1 MELEKRIEAFAALGE
16 FLKQFSTKGIYRNH
30 SIPFNREFFERFEAE
45 IGNAQF
51 YNGWFT
57 EDNILF
63 SLEQWADNLNKTA
76 LENWVK
82 PYYFASHAEKT
93 IAVITA
99 GNIPLVGF
107 HDFLSVLISG
117 QNVRVKQ
124 SSSDK
129 SFLPLIS
136 DYLVALNPEFN
147 DRISFSEE
155 KLNGFDA
162 VIATG
167 SNNTSR
173 YFEYYFE
180 KYPNIIRRNRNSV
193 AILRGY
199 ETKEELF
206 QLGKDI
212 FQYFGLGCRSVSK
225 LMVPRGYGF
234 DTFFEA
240 ILPYHSLMELK
251 KYENNYTYNKAVY
264 LMSEFKLLE
273 NGFLML
279 KEDPSYSSPIA
290 SLFYEHYDSAEA
302 LEKKLSDD
310 TGNIQCVIGK
320 GKAGY
325 IPFGQSQCP
334 KLDDYADGVDTL
346 RFISGLWQKSVL
358 K

>member
-1 MELEKRIEAFAALGE
+1 MELEKRIEAFVLMGE
-16 FLKQFSTKGIYRNH
+16 FLNQFSTKGISRNH
-30 SIPFNREFFERFEAE
+30 EVPFNSEFFDRFVEE
-45 IGNAQF
+45 IENAQLS
-51 YNGWFT
+51 NGWFT
-57 EDNILF
+57 QDNILF
-63 SLEQWADNLNKTA
+63 SLEQWAENLNKAA
-76 LENWVK
+76 LDNWVK
-82 PYYFASHAEKT
+82 PHHFQWPGEKT

-117 QNVRVKQ
+117 HKVLVKQ

-136 DYLVALNPEFN
+136 NYLIAVNPEFK
-147 DRISFSEE
+147 DRISFSSE

-167 SNNTSR
+167 SNNTAR
-173 YFEYYFE
+173 YFDYYFE

-193 AILRGY
+193 AVLRGD
-199 ETKEELF
+199 ETIEELF

-225 LMVPRGYGF
+225 LLIPRGYDF
-234 DTFFEA
+234 DPFFEA
-240 ILPYHSLMELK
+240 ILPFHTLMELK

-279 KEDPSYSSPIA
+279 KEDESYGSPIA
-290 SLFYEHYDSAEA
+290 SLFYEHYDSLEA
-302 LEKKLSDD
+302 LEKKLSADRD
-310 TGNIQCVIGK
+310 YIQCVIGNVNESC
-320 GKAGY
+320 
-325 IPFGQSQCP
+325 IPFGKSQCP

-346 RFISGLWQKSVL
+346 GFISGL
-358 K
+358 